1 MQAYGKTRKIP
12 ASLFGFT
19 AQVMTIRT
27 RFAPSPTGYLH
38 IGGARTALFSWAY
51 ARRLG
56 GTFILR
62 IEDTDLERSSQ
73 ASVQAI
79 LDGMSWL
86 NLDYDEGPFY
96 QMQRMDRYKQVLAQL
111 IAEGHAYYCYTTP
124 EALEAMREAMRAKG
138 EKPRYDGSWRPE
150 PGKVLP
156 APPDGVVPVVR
167 FRNPPD
173 GVAAWDDMVKGRIV
187 FENSEL
193 DDLIIARPDGTPTY
207 NFCVV
212 VDDLDMGITQVIR
225 GDDHVNNTPR
235 QINILK
241 ALGAVLPQYAHV
253 PMILG
258 SDGERL
264 SKRHGAVSVMQY
276 AEEGFLPE
284 ALINYLTR
292 LGWSHGDEEVFSVE
306 QFVAWFDL
314 EHISK
319 SAAQFNPEK
328 LRWLNQHYIKLADNA
343 RLAEL
348 VGGHLMAR
356 DVVVNAAP
364 QLEAVIA
371 LYKGRVAT
379 LLELADEAEVFYTE
393 VHPDKALLDEHLL
406 PEVLP
411 ALREL
416 AARFSDVEWA
426 SPELAALIKELLVKH
441 NLKMP
446 KLAMPLRVMLA
457 GQTHTPSVD
466 AVLALF
472 PRETVLARMAKYL

>member
-1 MQAYGKTRKIP
+1 
-12 ASLFGFT
+12 
-19 AQVMTIRT
+19 MTIRT

-51 ARRLG
+51 ARKLG

-62 IEDTDLERSSQ
+62 IEDTDLERSSE

-96 QMQRMDRYKQVLAQL
+96 QMQRMDRYREVLARML
-111 IAEGHAYYCYTTP
+111 AEGTAYYCYTTP
-124 EALEAMREAMRAKG
+124 EELEAMREAMRSLG
-138 EKPRYDGSWRPE
+138 EKPRYDGKWRPE

-156 APPDGVVPVVR
+156 APPEDIRPVVR
-167 FRNPPD
+167 FKNPLQ

-212 VDDLDMGITQVIR
+212 VDDLDMRITQVIR

-241 ALGAVLPQYAHV
+241 ALGATLPQYAHV

-276 AEEGFLPE
+276 AEDGFLPE
-284 ALINYLTR
+284 ALVNYLSR
-292 LGWSHGDEEVFSVE
+292 LGWSHGDEEVFSIP
-306 QFVAWFDL
+306 QFVEWFDL

-348 VGGHLMAR
+348 TGGQLIKR
-356 DVVVNAAP
+356 GVVVTETPA
-364 QLEAVIA
+364 LEAVIA

-379 LLELADEAEVFYTE
+379 LVELADEAEVFYTE
-393 VHPDKALLDEHLL
+393 VHPDQALLDEHLL
-406 PEVLP
+406 PDVLP

-416 AARFSDVEWA
+416 VERFADIAWEA
-426 SPELAALIKELLVKH
+426 PHLAALIKELLTKH

-446 KLAMPLRVMLA
+446 KVAMPLRVMLV

-472 PRETVLARMAKYL
+472 PRETVLMRMRKYL

>member
-1 MQAYGKTRKIP
+1 
-12 ASLFGFT
+12 
-19 AQVMTIRT
+19 MTIRT

-51 ARRLG
+51 ARKLG

-86 NLDYDEGPFY
+86 NLGYDEGPFY
-96 QMQRMDRYKQVLAQL
+96 QMQRMDRYKEVLGQL
-111 IAEGHAYYCYTTP
+111 LAEGHAYYCYTTP
-124 EALEAMREAMRAKG
+124 DELELMREAMRVRG
-138 EKPRYDGSWRPE
+138 EKPRYDGKWRPE
-150 PGKVLP
+150 SGKVLP
-156 APPDGVVPVVR
+156 TPPDDIRPVVR
-167 FRNPPD
+167 FKNPLH

-241 ALGAVLPQYAHV
+241 ALGASLPQYAHV

-276 AEEGFLPE
+276 AEDGFLPE
-284 ALINYLTR
+284 ALINYLSR
-292 LGWSHGDEEVFSVE
+292 LGWSHGDEEVFSMQ
-306 QFVAWFDL
+306 QFVEWFDL

-328 LRWLNQHYIKLADNA
+328 LRWLNQHYIKLADNM

-348 VGGHLMAR
+348 TGVHLLGR
-356 DVVVNAAP
+356 GVSVSNEP
-364 QLEAVIA
+364 KLEAVIA
-371 LYKGRVAT
+371 LYKGRVGT
-379 LLELADEAEVFYTE
+379 LVELADEAEVFYID
-393 VHPDKALLDEHLL
+393 VHPDQALLDEHLV

-416 AARFSDVEWA
+416 ADRFADVIWEA
-426 SPELAALIKELLVKH
+426 HELAALIKELLTRH

-446 KLAMPLRVMLA
+446 KLAMPLRVMLV

-472 PRETVLARMAKYL
+472 PRETVLARMRRYL

>member
-1 MQAYGKTRKIP
+1 
-12 ASLFGFT
+12 
-19 AQVMTIRT
+19 MTIRT

-51 ARRLG
+51 ARKLG

-62 IEDTDLERSSQ
+62 IEDTDLERSTQ
-73 ASVQAI
+73 ESVQAI
-79 LDGMSWL
+79 LDGLSWL
-86 NLDYDEGPFY
+86 NIDYDEGPFY
-96 QMQRMDRYKQVLAQL
+96 QMQRMDRYKEVIRQMLD
-111 IAEGHAYYCYTTP
+111 EGTAYYCYTTP
-124 EALEAMREAMRAKG
+124 EELEIIREAQRVRG
-138 EKPRYDGSWRPE
+138 EKPRYDGCWRPE
-150 PGKVLP
+150 PGKALS
-156 APPDGVVPVVR
+156 PPPPGVKPVVR
-167 FRNPPD
+167 FKNPLY
-173 GVAAWDDMVKGRIV
+173 GATAWDDMVKGRIV
-187 FENSEL
+187 FDNSEL
-193 DDLIIARPDGTPTY
+193 DDLIIARADGTPTY

-241 ALGAVLPQYAHV
+241 ALGATIPQYAHV

-276 AEEGFLPE
+276 LEDGFLPE
-284 ALINYLTR
+284 ALINYLAR
-292 LGWSHGDEEVFSVE
+292 LGWSHGDEEIFSVQQLVE
-306 QFVAWFDL
+306 WFDL
-314 EHISK
+314 RHISK

-328 LRWLNQHYIKLADNA
+328 LRWLNQHYIKQTDNT

-348 VGGHLMAR
+348 VRKHLAER
-356 DVVVNAAP
+356 GVQASDAP
-364 QLEAVIA
+364 PLEAVIA
-371 LYKGRVAT
+371 LYKERAAT
-379 LLELADEAEVFYTE
+379 LLELADEAEVFYVE
-393 VHPDKALLDEHLL
+393 IHPTQELLDAHLA

-411 ALREL
+411 AMREL
-416 AARFSDVEWA
+416 AVRFADVAWEA
-426 SPELAALIKELLVKH
+426 PALGALIKELLVKH

-446 KLAMPLRVMLA
+446 KLAMPLRVMLV

-472 PRETVLARMAKYL
+472 PRETALARMKRHL